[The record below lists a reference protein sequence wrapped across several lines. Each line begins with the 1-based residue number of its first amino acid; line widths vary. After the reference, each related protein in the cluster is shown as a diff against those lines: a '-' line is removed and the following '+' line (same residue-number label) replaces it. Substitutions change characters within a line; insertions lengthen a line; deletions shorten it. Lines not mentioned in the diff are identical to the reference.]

1 MEEISKTNLDKFVEY
16 VRLYIKLDDMIA
28 DAKNIADEQ
37 IILALLD
44 ARDAIRKSI
53 LKMIES

>member
-44 ARDAIRKSI
+44 ARDVVRKSI

>member
-1 MEEISKTNLDKFVEY
+1 M
-16 VRLYIKLDDMIA
+16 YIKLDDMIA

-44 ARDAIRKSI
+44 ARDVVRKSI